1 MSLSQPT
8 IARTPQHI
16 RQVNYRS
23 FEREDGLW
31 DIEAEL
37 LDTKAIDLPRP
48 NGEGIRKAGDPIH
61 HMLIRV
67 TVNTKLVVQ
76 AIEASMQAHP
86 VQGCP
91 AALDAMQRMV
101 GCSMAR
107 GWRKAIETNL
117 AGITGCTHMR
127 ELLNNMATA
136 TFQSIVSAFST
147 TPDQPRLTWG
157 AVQAGVLMAPPS
169 CSTTRSLL
177 AGTFQMAKAQPLPR
191 RPLQVQK
198 NKHIPRY
205 APFSNPRRQHCC
217 PPWGTISLL
226 WLIA

>member
-31 DIEAEL
+31 DIEGEL

-67 TVNTKLVVQ
+67 TVNTQLVVQ
-76 AIEASMQAHP
+76 AIEACMQAHP

-147 TPDQPRLTWG
+147 TPDQPPAYLGRCTGWSFNG
-157 AVQAGVLMAPPS
+157 PAVMQYYPQFAGW
-169 CSTTRSLL
+169 
-177 AGTFQMAKAQPLPR
+177 
-191 RPLQVQK
+191 
-198 NKHIPRY
+198 HIPDGKGPAF
-205 APFSNPRRQHCC
+205 APQA
-217 PPWGTISLL
+217 
-226 WLIA
+226 IASTEK

>member
-1 MSLSQPT
+1 MPLSQPT

-86 VQGCP
+86 IQGCP

-147 TPDQPRLTWG
+147 TPDQPPAYLGRCTGWSFNG
-157 AVQAGVLMAPPS
+157 PAVMQYYPQFAGW
-169 CSTTRSLL
+169 
-177 AGTFQMAKAQPLPR
+177 
-191 RPLQVQK
+191 
-198 NKHIPRY
+198 HIPDGKGPAL
-205 APFSNPRRQHCC
+205 APQA
-217 PPWGTISLL
+217 
-226 WLIA
+226 IASTEK

>member
-1 MSLSQPT
+1 MPLSQPT

-31 DIEAEL
+31 DIEGEL

-67 TVNTKLVVQ
+67 TVNTQLVVQ
-76 AIEASMQAHP
+76 EIESSMQAHP

-147 TPDQPRLTWG
+147 TPDQPPAYLGRCTGWSFNG
-157 AVQAGVLMAPPS
+157 PAVMQYYPQFAGWHIPDGKGPAFAPQAV
-169 CSTTRSLL
+169 
-177 AGTFQMAKAQPLPR
+177 AGTEK
-191 RPLQVQK
+191 
-198 NKHIPRY
+198 
-205 APFSNPRRQHCC
+205 
-217 PPWGTISLL
+217 
-226 WLIA
+226 